1 MEEETTAEE
10 VTTAATETKA
20 ETTEALPSVAEQSE
34 MLFDM
39 AERLYTRLLQPWS
52 AYQLGII
59 LAVIVVAWA
68 IAAFYR
74 PRLRARLGAS
84 SGLPKWFLRLCS
96 VLTKWLWLMVFVIL
110 SWGTVFVMRE
120 LTWPSRSYFVSIAA
134 TLALWWFVV
143 VVTTRLI
150 KSKTAR
156 TVVRW
161 VVGIVVALEIFGLR
175 DTAANALDTI
185 ALDTGGTRVSLL
197 TVLVAV
203 VSLAVLFVVA
213 SFLSKAGSKRINDI
227 DDMSPSIRVLLNK
240 ALQLALYTIAFL
252 VGLRL
257 IGFDIGNLALL
268 SGAIGLGIGFGLQKI
283 VSNLVSGVI
292 ILLDKSIKPGDV
304 ISLDGTF
311 GWITQLGA
319 RYASVLTRDG
329 REYLIPN
336 EDFITSQVINWSH
349 SSDLVRLEIQFGVA
363 YDSDPHAVKRL
374 ASEAPLNV
382 SRVVKMPKPV
392 CHIVNFGDSSIDF
405 TLRFWIKDS
414 TAGLTNVRGDV
425 YLALWDVLK
434 ENEIEIPFP
443 RRDVTILND
452 RPALVPLPND

>member
-1 MEEETTAEE
+1 MDEDETKPS
-10 VTTAATETKA
+10 TETVTPPESTEPVA
-20 ETTEALPSVAEQSE
+20 ELPTVAEQSAIVLD
-34 MLFDM
+34 MFDKL
-39 AERLYTRLLQPWS
+39 ATRLMQPWS
-52 AYQLGII
+52 AYQLMII
-59 LAVIVVAWA
+59 LGVIFVAWC
-68 IAAFYR
+68 IAQYYR
-74 PRLRARLGAS
+74 PRVRAALGAS
-84 SGLPKWFLRLCS
+84 NGLPKWFLRFCS
-96 VLTKWLWLMVFVIL
+96 VLTKWMWLLVFVVL
-110 SWGTVFVMRE
+110 SWTVVFVMRE
-120 LTWPSRSYFVSIAA
+120 MTWPSRSYFVTIAA
-134 TLALWWFVV
+134 TLAMWWLVV

-150 KSKTAR
+150 RSKSAR
-156 TVVRW
+156 SVVRW
-161 VVGIVVALEIFGLR
+161 LVGIFVVLEIFGLR
-175 DTAANALDTI
+175 ETAANALDTI
-185 ALDTGGTRVSLL
+185 ALDTGGTRVSML

-213 SFLSKAGSKRINDI
+213 SFLSKIGSRRINGI
-227 DDMSPSIRVLLNK
+227 EDMSPSIRVLMNK
-240 ALQLALYTIAFL
+240 ALQLGLYTIAFL
-252 VGLRL
+252 IGLRVV
-257 IGFDIGNLALL
+257 GFDIGNLALL

-349 SSDLVRLEIQFGVA
+349 SSDLVRLEIKFGVA
-363 YDSDPHAVKRL
+363 YDSDPHMVKKL
-374 ASEAPLNV
+374 ASEAPLQV
-382 SRVVKMPKPV
+382 SRVVKIPKPV

-405 TLRFWIKDS
+405 TLRFWIRDS

-425 YLALWDVLK
+425 YLALWDTLK

-452 RPALVPLPND
+452 RPTPAPLPND